1 MQCCVAGVPTA
12 ADISAAVSGVPVDD
26 VALTAVDV
34 LGVPDVARVSDVAA
48 FPTAVNVLSA
58 TDVSNVSGLL
68 TYLVLLASLLL
79 LMPLL
84 WLPSLL
90 LILFPSV
97 LASLLLGA
105 PAIGI
110 STFNVPVSAPVSLM
124 LWGVTAVCSVH
135 SVIKMH
141 SATGVST
148 SSGTPAVV
156 AVPCCSS

>member
-1 MQCCVAGVPTA
+1 
-12 ADISAAVSGVPVDD
+12 
-26 VALTAVDV
+26 
-34 LGVPDVARVSDVAA
+34 VARVSDVAA
-48 FPTAVNVLSA
+48 FPTAVDVLSA

-105 PAIGI
+105 PAVGI

-124 LWGVTAVCSVH
+124 LWGATDVGSVH
-135 SVIKMH
+135 SVVNMT
-141 SATGVST
+141 SAIGVST
-148 SSGTPAVV
+148 GSGTPGVV
-156 AVPCCSS
+156 GVPCCYS